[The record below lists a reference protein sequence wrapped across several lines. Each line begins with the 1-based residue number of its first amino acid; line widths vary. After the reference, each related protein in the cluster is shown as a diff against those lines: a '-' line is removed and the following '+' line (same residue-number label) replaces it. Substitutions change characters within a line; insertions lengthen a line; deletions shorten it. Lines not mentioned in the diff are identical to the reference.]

1 MAISWGTV
9 STVSTV
15 LTHQSSQIMF
25 EYGHHGAGGRDT
37 EYEGVDECD
46 ECNR

>member
-1 MAISWGTV
+1 
-9 STVSTV
+9 
-15 LTHQSSQIMF
+15 MF

-46 ECNR
+46 EWGSLEESGEVDC